1 MLTKKD
7 AGMFEPP
14 KAVSS
19 QRPVNSE
26 KYPSRGYKLQVSAA
40 GGQDSWG
47 ALFVASLLVRFWA
60 NKNEQI
66 K

>member
-26 KYPSRGYKLQVSAA
+26 KHKVSAG

-47 ALFVASLLVRFWA
+47 ALFGSFLG
-60 NKNEQI
+60 KQ